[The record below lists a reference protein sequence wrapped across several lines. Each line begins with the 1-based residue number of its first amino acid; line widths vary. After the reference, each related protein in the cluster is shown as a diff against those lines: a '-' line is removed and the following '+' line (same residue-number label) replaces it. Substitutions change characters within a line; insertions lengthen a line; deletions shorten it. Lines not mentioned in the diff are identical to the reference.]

1 MVQSHQSLRASGG
14 IVRSEQQRIGIAL
27 ETLTSGLLP
36 FFSHELREVY
46 GEGWEETARATF
58 RGQSSIAIQSG
69 KWDAYAVLSV
79 MWDQWNAVFRY
90 KLGMAERSLVSELRE
105 YRNRWAHQDHF
116 SDDDSYRVLD
126 SAQRLLQAVG
136 AVEQAQAI
144 ENRKIEVLRNILGK
158 RVNDDLAAAR
168 FNRARIVDVALY
180 SVCCLAIV
188 ITMCLLFGP
197 HRFVPTLI
205 MGGFT
210 IFVFAFLIYKR
221 VTADTP
227 IHGVHEC
234 AKCSK
239 IIYSEVC
246 PYCDP
251 PHRSSSIIKNGSSLR
266 FPPFTEQAIRTN
278 S

>member
-1 MVQSHQSLRASGG
+1 MSSRPCGPGG
-14 IVRSEQQRIGIAL
+14 GLVRSEQQRIGIAL

-36 FFSHELREVY
+36 FFERELREVY
-46 GEGWEETARATF
+46 GENWQESARASF
-58 RGQSSIAIQSG
+58 RGQSSIALQNG

-105 YRNRWAHQDHF
+105 YRNRWAHQDRF

-126 SAQRLLQAVG
+126 SAQRLLHAVG
-136 AVEQAQAI
+136 AREQAALI
-144 ENRKIEVLRNILGK
+144 EDCKIEVLRNILGR

-168 FNRARIVDVALY
+168 FSRARVVDVLLY
-180 SVCCLAIV
+180 SICCLAIV
-188 ITMCLLFGP
+188 ITMFLLFGS

-210 IFVFAFLIYKR
+210 LFVFSFLIYKR
-221 VTADTP
+221 LTADTP
-227 IHGVHEC
+227 VYGVHEC
-234 AKCSK
+234 PKCSK

-266 FPPFTEQAIRTN
+266 FPPFTEQAIRAN
-278 S
+278 PHA